1 MWFQNVSKQASS
13 RSAMCQADESLQHNL
28 FFWYFFVFWKRFY
41 STFLPLYITLIIAIN
56 EKTID
61 MCVKMNCIC
70 YLPFSES
77 ISKILLV
84 HIAIRSQYCF
94 LQYLHWNW
102 AQSFYTAPVYCNYLH
117 LYQLMHSKLIFSY
130 KYNNISFAIIF
141 SKTYPGRKDGAN

>member
-1 MWFQNVSKQASS
+1 MWFQNVSKQASLH
-13 RSAMCQADESLQHNL
+13 SAMSGRWEPSTQPVLIFS
-28 FFWYFFVFWKRFY
+28 VFGKRFY
-41 STFLPLYITLIIAIN
+41 STFLPLYITLIIARI
-56 EKTID
+56 EKTLD

-70 YLPFSES
+70 YLLFSES

-84 HIAIRSQYCF
+84 HVAIRSKYCF
-94 LQYLHWNW
+94 LQYVDLNW
-102 AQSFYTAPVYCNYLH
+102 TQSFYTAPVYCNYLH